1 MNDFDRGI
9 LRQHFVD
16 ALPGCAII
24 LLDVEGNVLTWNAG
38 ARAILGY
45 AAGARHG
52 DVGEQQVDIGDA
64 GEHLERLRAV
74 RRCDDPIAEALQLGK
89 GHLVDPFIVL
99 HDKNLFVYPGV
110 TMCSGLAAPV
120 DFGTVTS
127 CTRMP

>member
-45 AAGARHG
+45 AAGEIVGRH
-52 DVGEQQVDIGDA
+52 
-64 GEHLERLRAV
+64 
-74 RRCDDPIAEALQLGK
+74 
-89 GHLVDPFIVL
+89 
-99 HDKNLFVYPGV
+99 Y
-110 TMCSGLAAPV
+110 SGLYPTDHIAAARPLA
-120 DFGTVTS
+120 
-127 CTRMP
+127 